1 MQYLDIF
8 LRALHDSNLA
18 NNVRENELL
27 FPWIES
33 FHILTVSWV
42 MGSIAYVDLRILG
55 LFGLDEDV
63 DSFNKNV
70 LPVTWIAFFLSCVTG
85 AILFTSNALNYY
97 NNIYFQVKM
106 IMLILIGINMTL
118 YQFVFKKKNN
128 PLENHPFEIA
138 HIKSTKVF
146 CLVSLICWFV
156 VVVMG
161 RLIGFTLELT
171 LS

>member
-1 MQYLDIF
+1 MQYLDTLF
-8 LRALHDSNLA
+8 RALHDSNLA

-33 FHILTVSWV
+33 CHILTVSWV

-55 LFGLDEDV
+55 LFGLDENV
-63 DSFNKNV
+63 DSFNKNI
-70 LPVTWIAFFLSCVTG
+70 LPITWIAFFLSCVTG
-85 AILFTSNALNYY
+85 IILFASNALNYS
-97 NNIYFQVKM
+97 NNIYFQIKM
-106 IMLILIGINMTL
+106 VMLVLIGVNMTL
-118 YQFVFKKKNN
+118 YQFIFKKKND
-128 PLENHPFEIA
+128 PLENLAFEIS
-138 HIKSTKVF
+138 HIQSTKAF
-146 CLVSLICWFV
+146 CLISLICWLI